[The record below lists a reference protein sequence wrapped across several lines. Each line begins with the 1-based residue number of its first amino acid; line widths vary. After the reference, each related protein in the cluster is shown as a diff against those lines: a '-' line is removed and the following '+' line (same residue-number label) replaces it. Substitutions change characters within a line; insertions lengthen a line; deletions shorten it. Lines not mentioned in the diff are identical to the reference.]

1 MSARKLILCH
11 DCDLLNRVAEVPSGA
26 SARCPRCGGLLDRRV
41 PNSIDRTLA
50 LALAGLILFLVAN
63 SFPFLAM
70 KMQGQVTDT
79 TLASG
84 VHALYAA
91 DERFVGSLV
100 LFTTIVAPLLQ
111 LLLLLSVLAPLRLGR
126 RVPGMILMFRL
137 LRRIESWSMM
147 EVFLIG
153 ILVSLVKLADMA
165 QIVPGIAIWSFA
177 LLIPV
182 LAAATA
188 SLDSHLVWE
197 RIGRGA

>member
-182 LAAATA
+182 LAAAAA
-188 SLDSHLVWE
+188 SLDPHLVWE
-197 RIGRGA
+197 RIGRRA

>member
-1 MSARKLILCH
+1 MSARELILCH
-11 DCDLLNRVAEVPSGA
+11 DCDLLNRVAEVPSGG

-50 LALAGLILFLVAN
+50 LVLAGLVLFLVAN
-63 SFPFLAM
+63 AFPFLAM
-70 KMQGQVTDT
+70 KMQGQVTHT

-84 VHALYAA
+84 VRALYAH

-111 LLLLLSVLAPLRLGR
+111 LLLLLSILSPLKFGQ
-126 RVPGMILMFRL
+126 RVPGMIPMFRL
-137 LRRIESWSMM
+137 LKRIESWSMM

-182 LAAATA
+182 LVAAKA

-197 RIGRGA
+197 RIGRRV

>member
-182 LAAATA
+182 LVAATA

>member
-50 LALAGLILFLVAN
+50 LVLAGLVLFLVAN
-63 SFPFLAM
+63 AFPFRAM
-70 KMQGQVTDT
+70 KMQGQVTET

-84 VHALYAA
+84 VRTLYAQ
-91 DERFVGSLV
+91 DQRFVGFLV
-100 LFTTIVAPLLQ
+100 LFTTIIAPLLQ

-126 RVPGMILMFRL
+126 RVPGMIPMFRL
-137 LRRIESWSMM
+137 LKRIENWSMM

-182 LAAATA
+182 LAAAAA
-188 SLDSHLVWE
+188 SLDPHLVWE
-197 RIGRGA
+197 RIGRDT

>member
-1 MSARKLILCH
+1 MSSRELILCH
-11 DCDLLNRVAEVPSGA
+11 DCDLLNRVAELPSGA
-26 SARCPRCGGLLDRRV
+26 SALCPRCGGLLDRHI

-50 LALAGLILFLVAN
+50 LVLAGLVLFLVAN
-63 SFPFLAM
+63 AFPFLAM

-84 VHALYAA
+84 VRALYAH

-111 LLLLLSVLAPLRLGR
+111 LLLLLSVLAPLRFGR
-126 RVPGMILMFRL
+126 RVPGMIPMFRL
-137 LRRIESWSMM
+137 LRRVESWSMM

-182 LAAATA
+182 LVAAKA
-188 SLDSHLVWE
+188 SLDPHLVCE

>member
-111 LLLLLSVLAPLRLGR
+111 LLLLLSVLAPLRFGR

>member
-126 RVPGMILMFRL
+126 RVPGMIPMFRL
-137 LRRIESWSMM
+137 LMRIESWSMM

-182 LAAATA
+182 LAAAAA
-188 SLDSHLVWE
+188 SLDPHLVWE
-197 RIGRGA
+197 RIGRDT